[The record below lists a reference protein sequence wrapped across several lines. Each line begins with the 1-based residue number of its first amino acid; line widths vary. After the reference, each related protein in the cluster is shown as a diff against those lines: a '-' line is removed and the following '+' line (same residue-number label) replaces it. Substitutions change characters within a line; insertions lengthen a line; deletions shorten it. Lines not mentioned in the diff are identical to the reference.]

1 MIKNSGR
8 GSINFILS
16 KDNYHKKKEG
26 GKNEQKQNHISC
38 WSRVYHRIDN

>member
-16 KDNYHKKKEG
+16 KNDYHKKKEG

-38 WSRVYHRIDN
+38 WSRVSHRIDS